1 MSAAGS
7 TVHTVIVE
15 LFDIAIEESV
25 IGVRAV
31 EGSTIEAIDG
41 MASNEVMLGIVRNH
55 GAGKTRSVWRVGHAA
70 LGMPRVISFV
80 HQRFEIV
87 VPTTNPEREWQT
99 LVE

>member
-1 MSAAGS
+1 MSAALF
-7 TVHTVIVE
+7 TVIAE
-15 LFDIAIEESV
+15 LFNPEDHESV

-87 VPTTNPEREWQT
+87 VPATNPEREWQT
-99 LVE
+99 LVD